1 MNKYSL
7 IYRNIYIYRTI
18 MIILYSGKYLNRFK
32 SVTDVL
38 SEKQCGSVTELC
50 FGDIYLAQWCKNNGV
65 RWTGIDVN
73 EQFVSFAIKQ
83 GYDAK
88 CLDLLDFPDLQKS
101 SVIVMMGSLYHFN
114 NILPELIDYVMKLC
128 DKFIISEPIK
138 NLSNSQSLV
147 GWIAK
152 RSANSGNGNELF
164 RFTKDTLM
172 GRLDNISGDRFIVK
186 SRGVFGKDIVLELIW
201 K

>member
-101 SVIVMMGSLYHFN
+101 SVIVMMGSLPLALCLVQTFV
-114 NILPELIDYVMKLC
+114 LCYVGGC
-128 DKFIISEPIK
+128 
-138 NLSNSQSLV
+138 N
-147 GWIAK
+147 
-152 RSANSGNGNELF
+152 
-164 RFTKDTLM
+164 
-172 GRLDNISGDRFIVK
+172 GRLCVVYIFPCS
-186 SRGVFGKDIVLELIW
+186 SR
-201 K
+201 